1 MYLDKNY
8 IFNIN
13 FNFKPYKIFI
23 NKGRRM
29 NSNMGKKIIILGAGF
44 AGLCIS
50 NILRKNLDFTHDII
64 VIDKKDYFM
73 MGLANL
79 WILDGR
85 RRLEDSKIPLKNLGS
100 KGITFIKDE
109 ITNIDIKSNLI
120 KTLHHGDHLHYDF
133 LVIALGAEMSTNI
146 IPGFNKQNSF
156 NLYDGES
163 IPCLRK
169 KILSLEKGKIAIVI
183 MGFPYKCPPA
193 PYESAFI
200 IDQMICKIDRRNK
213 IDIDI
218 YFPSKLP
225 LPTAGEQPN
234 SKLVLMLKKQNINLF
249 PNYTLKEVYKYNLEF
264 HNGPKKEYDVL
275 VGIPFHF
282 PPLVLKESGLLE
294 EKDNWMS
301 VNKSTLET
309 RFKDIFAIGDVTEI
323 KINDIISIPKAGIF
337 AEGQARS
344 VASQIIHK
352 IKMGSQEYHQI
363 VQFDGKGFCFMDT
376 GNGKAGFI
384 DTNFYNSSGPITILK
399 EPSTVYYKKKINF
412 EKQRMKEWL

>member
-1 MYLDKNY
+1 
-8 IFNIN
+8 
-13 FNFKPYKIFI
+13 
-23 NKGRRM
+23 
-29 NSNMGKKIIILGAGF
+29 MGKKIIILGAGF

-85 RRLEDSKIPLKNLGS
+85 RRLEDSKISLKNLES
-100 KGITFIKDE
+100 KGITFIQDE
-109 ITNIDIKSNLI
+109 ITNIDTKSKLI
-120 KTLHHGDHLHYDF
+120 QTLHHGDHLHYDF

-146 IPGFNKQNSF
+146 IPGFNKQNSY

-193 PYESAFI
+193 PYESALI
-200 IDQMICKIDRRNK
+200 IDQIICRVDRRNK

-225 LPTAGEQPN
+225 LPVAGEQPN
-234 SKLVLMLKKQNINLF
+234 SKLILILKKQNINLY
-249 PNYTLKEVYKYNLEF
+249 PNYTLKEVYKYDLEF
-264 HNGPKKEYDVL
+264 HNGLKKEYDIL

-282 PPLVLKESGLLE
+282 PPPVLKKSGLIE
-294 EKDNWMS
+294 EKGNWMS

-309 RFKDIFAIGDVTEI
+309 KFKDVFAIGDVTEI

-352 IKMGSQEYHQI
+352 IIGIGSQEFHQI

-384 DTNFYNSSGPITILK
+384 DTNFYNSNGPITILK
-399 EPSTVYYKKKINF
+399 EPSTLYYKKKINF